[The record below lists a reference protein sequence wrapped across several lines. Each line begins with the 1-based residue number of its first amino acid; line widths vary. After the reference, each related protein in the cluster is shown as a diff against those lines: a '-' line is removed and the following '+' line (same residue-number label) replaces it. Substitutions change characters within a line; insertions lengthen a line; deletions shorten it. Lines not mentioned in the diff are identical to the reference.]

1 MIYDGRKV
9 STTPGTRVRL
19 SATPAKFAWLTV
31 QPCFAADGTPAN
43 MGPVVIGGKT
53 VSMQSG
59 FVLQVGDSGVAW
71 PIADIEWGDLQE
83 IWMDVV
89 NSGDGVQFM
98 YVQR

>member
-1 MIYDGRKV
+1 M
-9 STTPGTRVRL
+9 RL
-19 SATPAKFAWLTV
+19 SATSVKFAWLTV
-31 QPCFAADGTPAN
+31 QPCFDAAGAPAN
-43 MGPVVIGGKT
+43 AGPVVIGGKT
-53 VSMQSG
+53 VSMTSG

-83 IWMDVV
+83 IWMDVT